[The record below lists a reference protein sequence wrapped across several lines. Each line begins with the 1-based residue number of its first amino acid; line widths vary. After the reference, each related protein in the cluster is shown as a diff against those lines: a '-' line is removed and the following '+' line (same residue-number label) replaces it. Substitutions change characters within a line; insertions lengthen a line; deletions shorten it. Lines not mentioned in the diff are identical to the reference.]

1 MIARLLILTA
11 GLFHLCLA
19 QTFDVASIRASQFQ
33 SGDGEGSG
41 RESIQTSADGLTMR
55 NVTLQSCISWAY
67 SVQDFQ
73 IAGGLGA
80 DRFDI
85 VAKAGAPANVPT
97 LRAML
102 GIILGERFNSSFI
115 GIPRRYRPW
124 FLSWRKEALSFTI
137 LKKMLPV
144 SCDLTKARWWRSTRR
159 CRSSLALLQARYGH
173 Q

>member
-73 IAGGLGA
+73 IAGGLSA

-85 VAKAGAPANVPT
+85 IAKAGAPMSAHCARCCEPSSES
-97 LRAML
+97 AS
-102 GIILGERFNSSFI
+102 NSSFI
-115 GIPRRYRPW
+115 EIPRSYRPW
-124 FLSWRKEALSFTI
+124 FLSWREEALSFTI